1 MPLNASLIPT
11 GPLRL
16 QKTPDPPPTLRRV
29 LLNNRSPGAVGPPIN
44 STVMDQIIKTLSQ
57 SLGLPEPAVRA
68 GVGII
73 LNFVKQKSADSGN
86 AQFTALLGLLP
97 GASALMSSTPA
108 GDAGGGALGGLLAKA
123 GGLLGGNL
131 GDAAAALGALQG
143 AGIPMDKAG
152 ELASGF
158 FTEAKGVAGDDAV
171 NAVLKNLPAIA
182 SMLAGK

>member
-1 MPLNASLIPT
+1 MPSNASLIPT

-68 GVGII
+68 GVGIL

>member
-1 MPLNASLIPT
+1 MPSNASLIPT

-108 GDAGGGALGGLLAKA
+108 SDAGGGALGGLLAKA

>member
-1 MPLNASLIPT
+1 M
-11 GPLRL
+11 
-16 QKTPDPPPTLRRV
+16 DE
-29 LLNNRSPGAVGPPIN
+29 NR
-44 STVMDQIIKTLSQ
+44 MDQIIKTLSQ

-73 LNFVKQKSADSGN
+73 LNFVKQKSADSGG
-86 AQFTALLGLLP
+86 AQFNALLGLLP
-97 GASALMSSTPA
+97 GASALMSSAPA
-108 GDAGGGALGGLLAKA
+108 GDAVGGSGLGGLLAKA
-123 GGLLGGNL
+123 GGLIGGNL
-131 GDAAAALGALQG
+131 GDAAAALGSLQG

-182 SMLAGK
+182 SMFAGK

>member
-1 MPLNASLIPT
+1 MKIRA
-11 GPLRL
+11 
-16 QKTPDPPPTLRRV
+16 
-29 LLNNRSPGAVGPPIN
+29 
-44 STVMDQIIKTLSQ
+44 MDQIIKSLSQ

-73 LNFVKQKSADSGN
+73 LNFVKQKSAASGN

-97 GASALMSSTPA
+97 GASELMTSAPA
-108 GDAGGGALGGLLAKA
+108 GEASGGGVGGLLAKA
-123 GGLLGGNL
+123 GSLLGGNL

-152 ELASGF
+152 DLASGF
-158 FTEAKGVAGDDAV
+158 FNEAKGVAGDDAV

-182 SMLAGK
+182 SMFTGK

>member
-1 MPLNASLIPT
+1 MPSNASLIPT

-44 STVMDQIIKTLSQ
+44 GMVMDQIIKTLSQ

-108 GDAGGGALGGLLAKA
+108 ADAGGGALGGLLAKA